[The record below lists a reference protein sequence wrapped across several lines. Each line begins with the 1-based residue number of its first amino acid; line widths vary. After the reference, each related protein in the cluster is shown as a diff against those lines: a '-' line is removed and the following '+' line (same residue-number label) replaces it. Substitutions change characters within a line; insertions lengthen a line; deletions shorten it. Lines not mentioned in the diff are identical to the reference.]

1 MATGSFYLIGM
12 KLEGVEGKDRF
23 IRDKM
28 IKLMFGQ
35 VGFVDQ
41 KLVYK
46 RISKIIFNSYSHG
59 TYNYRNTM
67 CESIKI
73 SRQVSLKIN

>member
-12 KLEGVEGKDRF
+12 KLEGAEGNGRF

-59 TYNYRNTM
+59 TYNYR
-67 CESIKI
+67 ESIKI
-73 SRQVSLKIN
+73 SRKVSLKIN